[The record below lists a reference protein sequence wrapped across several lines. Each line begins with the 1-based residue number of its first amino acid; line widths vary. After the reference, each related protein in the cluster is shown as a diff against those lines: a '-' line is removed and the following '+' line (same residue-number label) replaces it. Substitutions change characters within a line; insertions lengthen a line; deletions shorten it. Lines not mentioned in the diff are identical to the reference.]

1 MNQEVTL
8 PWPAKELSPNARV
21 HWAVLARAK
30 KSYRVACFAL
40 ARQARI
46 TQPGLGNIR
55 IEMTFYPPTRRAR
68 DDDNLIA
75 SMKAGLDGLA
85 DAMGVND
92 KRFKIKPPKVSEQL
106 GGMVKVQISHMDEPN
121 T

>member
-1 MNQEVTL
+1 VIQEVTL

-21 HWAVLARAK
+21 HYMVLARAK
-30 KSYRVACFAL
+30 KAYRVACFAL
-40 ARQARI
+40 ARQARLAD
-46 TQPGLGNIR
+46 PGGLIR
-55 IEMTFYPPTRRAR
+55 VEMTFYPPTRHAR

-75 SMKAGLDGLA
+75 SMKSGLDGLA

-106 GGMVKVQISHMDEPN
+106 GGMVKVQISHMEE
-121 T
+121 TT

>member
-1 MNQEVTL
+1 MIQEVTL

-21 HWAVLARAK
+21 HWATLARAK
-30 KSYRVACFAL
+30 KTYRVACFAL
-40 ARQARI
+40 ARQAGLFD
-46 TQPGLGNIR
+46 PGGGNIR
-55 IEMTFYPPTRRAR
+55 VEMTFYPPTRHAR

-75 SMKAGLDGLA
+75 SMKSGLDGVA

-106 GGMVKVQISHMDEPN
+106 GGMVKVSISHMEG
-121 T
+121 TE